1 MNLPRDSKSRA
12 LWKHGALHARPE
24 RVRDPLFQHSDFF
37 DPRDLVLI
45 KYEMLRR
52 ARVEGQSVAAA
63 ARAFG
68 FSRVAFYQ
76 ARDAFQQ
83 EGLPGLL
90 PRRRGPKQ
98 ASKLTA
104 AVLEFIEQQRA
115 ADSHL
120 HAPELARLIRQ
131 HLGLAVHPRSI
142 ERALARRAK
151 KGRHRASS

>member
-1 MNLPRDSKSRA
+1 MNPPRDSKSRA
-12 LWKHGALHARPE
+12 LWKQGALHTRPE
-24 RVRDPLFQHSDFF
+24 HVRDPLFQHSEFF
-37 DPRDLVLI
+37 DPRDLVLV

-90 PRRRGPKQ
+90 PRRRGP
-98 ASKLTA
+98 S
-104 AVLEFIEQQRA
+104 R
-115 ADSHL
+115 
-120 HAPELARLIRQ
+120 P
-131 HLGLAVHPRSI
+131 
-142 ERALARRAK
+142 
-151 KGRHRASS
+151 ASSRPPSWSSSTSSAPPTATYMPPSWPA

>member
-1 MNLPRDSKSRA
+1 MNPPRDSKGRA

-24 RVRDPLFQHSDFF
+24 RVHDPLFQRSEFF
-37 DPRDLVLI
+37 DPRDLVLV

-76 ARDAFQQ
+76 ARAAFQQ
-83 EGLPGLL
+83 KGLPGLL
-90 PRRRGPKQ
+90 PR
-98 ASKLTA
+98 KLTS
-104 AVLEFIEQQRA
+104 AVLEFIDQQRA

-151 KGRHRASS
+151 KGRHRESS

>member
-1 MNLPRDSKSRA
+1 MNPPRDSKSRA
-12 LWKHGALHARPE
+12 LRKHGALHSRPE
-24 RVRDPLFQHSDFF
+24 QVHDPLFLRNEFF
-37 DPRDLVLI
+37 DPRDLVLV

-52 ARVEGQSVAAA
+52 VRVGGQSAAAA

-76 ARDAFQQ
+76 ARAAFQQ

-104 AVLEFIEQQRA
+104 AVLEFIDRRRA
-115 ADSHL
+115 ADGRL
-120 HAPELARLIRQ
+120 RAPALARLIRQ
-131 HLGLAVHPRSI
+131 HLRLTVHPRSI
-142 ERALARRAK
+142 ERALARRTK

>member
-1 MNLPRDSKSRA
+1 MNPPRDSKGRA
-12 LWKHGALHARPE
+12 LWKHGALHTRPE
-24 RVRDPLFQHSDFF
+24 QVRDPLFQHSEFF
-37 DPRDLVLI
+37 DPRDLVLV

-52 ARVEGQSVAAA
+52 VRVDGQSAAAA

-76 ARDAFQQ
+76 ARAAFQK

-104 AVLEFIEQQRA
+104 DVLEFIDRQRA
-115 ADSHL
+115 ADSQL
-120 HAPELARLIRQ
+120 RAPELARRIRR
-131 HLGLAVHPRSI
+131 HLGLTVHPRSI

>member
-1 MNLPRDSKSRA
+1 MNPPRDSKSRA
-12 LWKHGALHARPE
+12 LWKHGALHTRPE
-24 RVRDPLFQHSDFF
+24 RVRDLLFQHSEFF
-37 DPRDLVLI
+37 DPRDLVLV

-52 ARVEGQSVAAA
+52 ARVEGHSVAAA

-76 ARDAFQQ
+76 ARAAFQQ

-90 PRRRGPKQ
+90 PHRRGPKQ
-98 ASKLTA
+98 ARKLTT
-104 AVLEFIEQQRA
+104 AVLEFIDQQRA

-142 ERALARRAK
+142 ERALARGAK